1 MEALEDCGDIHVHL
15 TLCCSNAVLNSMN
28 PPIAGGVSIAMADNV
43 LHTEKVDWMQVGKE

>member
-15 TLCCSNAVLNSMN
+15 TPCCSNAVPNGTN
-28 PPIAGGVSIAMADNV
+28 PLMVGGVSIAMADDV